1 MLLHCF
7 QMNVTVKKAGGSLI
21 PFPYVSGLTPC
32 AGGQEELFSVFSI
45 PPVFFLVLFSI
56 FSLNPF
62 DMQIELIV

>member
-7 QMNVTVKKAGGSLI
+7 QMNVPVKKAEGSLI

-32 AGGQEELFSVFSI
+32 AGDLKELFSVFST

-62 DMQIELIV
+62 DMQIKLII